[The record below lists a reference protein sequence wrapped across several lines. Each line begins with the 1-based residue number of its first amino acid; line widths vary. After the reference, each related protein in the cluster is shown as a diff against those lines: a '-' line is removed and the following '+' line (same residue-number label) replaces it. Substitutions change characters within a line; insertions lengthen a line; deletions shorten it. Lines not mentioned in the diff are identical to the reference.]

1 VAVGGTGRATV
12 RDVAARAGVS
22 PQTVSNYLNGRHQ
35 PRRGTRERVDQ
46 AILDLGYRPNAAARA
61 LRSRRVNGVALVME
75 DPDDRGLHEPLHTEF
90 LHGIAAAS
98 HRGGHHLSVA
108 LTSPGETFE
117 QARRILREGRADG
130 LILSFGGVESNRDA
144 LRTLAGEG
152 APIVLLQEWEAVP
165 GVFCVSAQDD
175 LGAEAA
181 AEHLV
186 RLGHRRLAF
195 VCGEPLWPGPRRR
208 REGILRVA
216 RSESVEAVDWWCRAF
231 TVEAAR
237 DRVRSEL
244 GRPGAPT
251 GILAANDVIALG
263 VVQQARELGLDVP
276 GDLSVVGFNDF
287 DFASWVVPPLTTVR
301 IPGSE
306 MGARA
311 VELLFAA
318 VERERTPESVAFQAE
333 LVVRASTGAAPRGR
347 SGRPGRSTAAVSRSA
362 PSA

>member
-1 VAVGGTGRATV
+1 V

-22 PQTVSNYLNGRHQ
+22 PQTVSNYLNGRHK

-46 AILDLGYRPNAAARA
+46 AIHDLGYRPNAAARA
-61 LRSRRVNGVALVME
+61 LRSRRVDGVALVME
-75 DPDDRGLHEPLHTEF
+75 DPDDRGLHEPLHNEF
-90 LHGIAAAS
+90 LHGVAAAA
-98 HRGGHHLSVA
+98 HRGGYHLSVA
-108 LTSPGETFE
+108 LTSPGETVE

-130 LILSFGGVESNRDA
+130 LILSFGGIASNRDA
-144 LRTLAGEG
+144 LRGLAAEG
-152 APIVLLQEWEAVP
+152 APIVLLQEWESVP

-195 VCGEPLWPGPRRR
+195 VCGEEPLWPGPRRR
-208 REGILRVA
+208 REGFRRVA
-216 RSESVEAVDWWCRAF
+216 ERAGVEAVDWWCRAF

-237 DRVRSEL
+237 DGVRDRL

-263 VVQQARELGLDVP
+263 VVQQARDLGLDVP
-276 GDLSVVGFNDF
+276 GDLSVIGFNDF

-301 IPGSE
+301 IPGAE

-318 VERERTPESVAFQAE
+318 VEDERPPESVAFQAE
-333 LVVRASTGAAPRGR
+333 LVVRASTGPAPV
-347 SGRPGRSTAAVSRSA
+347 PATA
-362 PSA
+362 